1 MRRTGGGAW
10 AVARGAALA
19 GAVAVMLAGCEDYRS
34 RDAARLTG
42 GNPKRGR
49 ELIGRY
55 GCDACHTIPG
65 VPGARGRVGP
75 PLAGVASRMYVA
87 GVLQN
92 TPPNLQRWI
101 KDPQAVDSATAMPN
115 LRVTDADARDIAAYL
130 YTLR

>member
-1 MRRTGGGAW
+1 MRRTVGGAW

-19 GAVAVMLAGCEDYRS
+19 GAVAVMLGACEDYRS
-34 RDAARLTG
+34 RDAVRLTG
-42 GNPKRGR
+42 GNPQKGR

-75 PLAGVASRMYVA
+75 PLAGIASRMYVA

-101 KDPQAVDSATAMPN
+101 KDPQLVDSATAMPN
-115 LRVTDADARDIAAYL
+115 LRVTDAHARDIAAYL